1 MKKRRQRMKG
11 GSRVRMMLPHEA
23 AWPSGNRSVI
33 FAPGMVESP
42 RRELGSWA
50 RQRLWA
56 KARVLFSNSPEVIN
70 LVECI
75 KLVVGYL
82 LPLPQSGDEEW
93 NDLARAAFMRR
104 VERPALFDVGGVFC
118 WRSVQLWANERKWVD
133 GDCLVVRTKH
143 PVDGGAAFA
152 FYEAPQVCGGGE
164 GFEGGVRLGAFGRP
178 EAYVVKGLDGAEVQV
193 SAADAFLY
201 RKQQR
206 PGLVRGLSGLA
217 PVLNT
222 AQDLFELRENNKA
235 AAKLAA
241 SFAIIEKQAAQ
252 VAGQP
257 FFHEARNPQ
266 LAEGDGGSSSSPP
279 PPALKVNGV
288 EALSLPAGRSL
299 ELLHDTRPSN
309 EQQAFCKDLVRS
321 FGFAAGLPP
330 EVVFF
335 LSEMGSAST
344 RFSTQ
349 RVGDWQKD
357 QLLPQRHLVQWMWEW
372 VVACEVAA
380 GRLRGCR
387 AAGTECDVLW
397 VPRSSWTIDK
407 GRDGNM
413 ATNHVREGLVDAN
426 DYTVA
431 SSGKT
436 VREIARS
443 RAKDLA
449 EMKRIAE
456 EHGLTLADL
465 LPGMVGATTPGPG
478 QVAEQKEKILTEKGA
493 DDE

>member
-1 MKKRRQRMKG
+1 MSKRRKSKRGVQ
-11 GSRVRMMLPHEA
+11 MMQPHEA
-23 AWPSGNRSVI
+23 AWDSVNRRVV

-42 RRELGSWA
+42 RKEYGSWA
-50 RQRLWA
+50 RHKLWA
-56 KARVLFSNSPEVIN
+56 KARVLYSNSPEVIN

-75 KLVVGYL
+75 KLIVGYL
-82 LPLPQSGDEEW
+82 MPMPQSADEEW
-93 NDLARAAFMRR
+93 NELARRVFMRR
-104 VERPALFDVGGVFC
+104 VDNPALFDLGGVFC
-118 WRSVQLWANERKWVD
+118 WRSAQLWSNERKWVD
-133 GDCLVVRTKH
+133 GDCLWVRTRH
-143 PVDGGAAFA
+143 PVDGGACFA
-152 FYEAPQVCGGGE
+152 FYEAPQVCGGGD
-164 GFEGGVRLGAFGRP
+164 GFEDGIKLDAWGRP
-178 EAYVVKGLDGAEVQV
+178 ESYNVKGVDGRSVTVKAC
-193 SAADAFLY
+193 DAFLY

-206 PGLVRGLSGLA
+206 PGIVRGVSGLG

-241 SFAIIEKQAAQ
+241 SFAIIEKQTGANDR
-252 VAGQP
+252 P
-257 FFHEARNPQ
+257 FYHEERNPQ
-266 LAEGDGGSSSSPP
+266 LDDGKQNKQ
-279 PPALKVNGV
+279 PALVVNGV
-288 EALSLPAGRSL
+288 EALSLPAGRAL

-309 EQQAFCKDLVRS
+309 EQQAFCKDLVRG

-357 QLLPQRHLVQWMWEW
+357 QLLPQRHLASWVWEW
-372 VVACEVAA
+372 VITCAIARGE
-380 GRLRGCR
+380 LRGCR
-387 AAGTECDVLW
+387 ERGGEGAVLW

-431 SSGKT
+431 SSGKS
-436 VREIARS
+436 VREIARA
-443 RAKDLA
+443 RAKDLQY
-449 EMKRIAE
+449 MKRVAE
-456 EHGLTLADL
+456 EHGLSLAEL
-465 LPGMVGATTPGPG
+465 LPGMVGSTMPLAAPEAA
-478 QVAEQKEKILTEKGA
+478 QNDISQQKKGE
-493 DDE
+493 DR